1 MQARKY
7 PSLLS
12 AFLITIL
19 VASPVLAKKNLP
31 EINEDGMKLVKNTRM
46 TTIYAD
52 PDADL
57 GIYKKIMLQDASVA
71 FKKNWQRDQN
81 RQSAYSMA
89 FMVKDSDVE
98 RIKKDVSTL
107 FKELFTKELQDGGY
121 VLVDAPGEDVL
132 MVKPAII
139 NLDVVAPDVRAAGR
153 TQSYSES
160 AGEMTLVLE
169 LYDSQTNALIV
180 KARDRKRDY
189 KNGYFEW
196 RNSVSNRADA
206 RRMMSAWAKT
216 FRESLDEARSTVH
229 ANNR

>member
-1 MQARKY
+1 MQTHKY
-7 PSLLS
+7 LTLFSG
-12 AFLITIL
+12 FLIAVLI
-19 VASPVLAKKNLP
+19 ASPVLAKKNLP
-31 EINEDGMKLVKNTRM
+31 EFNEDGMKLVKNTKM

-57 GIYKKIMLQDASVA
+57 GVYTKIMLEDASVA

-81 RQSAYSMA
+81 RQSAYSTA

-98 RIKKDVSTL
+98 RIKEDTSTL
-107 FKELFTKELQDGGY
+107 FREVFTKELQDGGY
-121 VLVDAPGEDVL
+121 VLVDAPGADVL
-132 MVKPAII
+132 KVKPAII
-139 NLDVVAPDVRAAGR
+139 NLDVVAPDVMAPAR

-189 KNGYFEW
+189 RKGYFEW

-206 RRMMSAWAKT
+206 MRMMKAWAKT
-216 FRESLDEARSTVH
+216 FRESLDEARSTVN
-229 ANNR
+229 AKNL